1 MVKINERAFSK
12 IRKEIDKLA
21 ISKRSRAMLNDVEGE
36 YIVGPENTINM
47 TVFLKGEEKAFF
59 RVSSFS
65 INDKW
70 LKIFYLNEDR
80 NKKHVAIFRVDNP
93 NFIGFGYEPNE
104 VEIWV

>member
-1 MVKINERAFSK
+1 MAKINERAFSK

-21 ISKRSRAMLNDVEGE
+21 ISKRSRAMFDDVAGE
-36 YIVGPENTINM
+36 YIVGTENTINM
-47 TVFLKGEEKAFF
+47 TVYLKGEEKVLF

-70 LKIFYLNEDR
+70 LKIFYLNKAR

-93 NFIGFGYEPNE
+93 NFIGYGYEPNE
-104 VEIWV
+104 VEI

>member
-1 MVKINERAFSK
+1 MAKINERAFSK

-21 ISKRSRAMLNDVEGE
+21 ISKRSRAMFNDVEGK
-36 YIVGPENTINM
+36 YIVGTENTINM
-47 TVFLKGEEKAFF
+47 TVFLKGEEKVFS

-80 NKKHVAIFRVDNP
+80 NKKHVAIFKVDNP
-93 NFIGFGYEPNE
+93 NFIGYGYEPNE
-104 VEIWV
+104 EAR

>member
-1 MVKINERAFSK
+1 MTKINERAFSK

-47 TVFLKGEEKAFF
+47 TVYLKGDEKTIF
-59 RVSSFS
+59 RILSFS

-70 LKIFYLNEDR
+70 LKIFYFNEAR

-104 VEIWV
+104 VEI

>member
-80 NKKHVAIFRVDNP
+80 NKKHVAIFRVENP
-93 NFIGFGYEPNE
+93 NFMGFVYEPN
-104 VEIWV
+104 VVDLCV